1 MRGNW
6 QSERLRKA
14 KGKGRE
20 RRCGAG
26 ESYAEQT
33 SPAPESVS
41 PRSLSSL
48 DFHLPYVPCAV
59 VHKYLCSDTHAEE
72 DCIYLFSSNR
82 VMGRV
87 ARQTFTL
94 WRYHHLPD
102 CT

>member
-6 QSERLRKA
+6 KSERLRKA

-59 VHKYLCSDTHAEE
+59 VHKYLCSHTHVPSGGLEVHVGIFPLTA
-72 DCIYLFSSNR
+72 S
-82 VMGRV
+82 
-87 ARQTFTL
+87 
-94 WRYHHLPD
+94 
-102 CT
+102 